1 MSIPL
6 LYAQNIKEGFQLRKP
21 FKKEHAMIEVKEK
34 LQADV
39 LIIGGG
45 IAGLMAAIG
54 AADKGADV
62 VLLDKANT
70 KRSGAGATG
79 NDHFLC
85 WIPEKHGDIGVVY
98 EEFMDSQN
106 ATSNDTPLVMRFLET
121 SPQVVAMWNDWGINM
136 KPTGDYHF
144 EGHAYPGRPK
154 IFLKYDGHNQKKVLT
169 EQAKKRGVRII
180 NHSPA
185 LEILSENGKITGV
198 LALDISEDTPKYR
211 LIAAKAV
218 VAATGYVSRLFTT
231 DPTPSQMFNTNMCP
245 SGTGDSI
252 AQAWRCGAYLVNME
266 KTYRHAGPRFLAR
279 CGKATWI
286 GVYRYPDGRPVG
298 PFVTEPNVETGDIT
312 SDVWSSAFTD
322 LKMSGQGPAYMDCSG
337 ASKEDLEHMR
347 WAMKC
352 EGLTALIDYMDKEGI
367 DPGRHAVEFGQYEAN
382 LCTNGIEIDING
394 ESNIKGLF
402 AAGDMMGNISG
413 DIGAAA
419 VYGWI
424 AGQHAAKYKN
434 SAFVCERIE
443 ETPRCL
449 ERMELFNTLYDRNT
463 GANWQEANFALQQI
477 MTEYADCG
485 PHRVRSD
492 SMLSAGIKYLGDL
505 RKKMLGELFANDAH
519 ELMRAAEVLNL
530 LDLGQALMIAAR
542 ERKESRG
549 RHLRSDYT
557 FTNPL
562 LRDKFL
568 RVWQENGTPCFA
580 WRDRIK

>member
-1 MSIPL
+1 
-6 LYAQNIKEGFQLRKP
+6 
-21 FKKEHAMIEVKEK
+21 MITVKEE
-34 LQADV
+34 LACDV
-39 LIIGGG
+39 AVIGGG
-45 IAGLMAAIG
+45 IAGLMAAIA
-54 AADKGADV
+54 AADKGAEV
-62 VLLDKANT
+62 ILLDKANT
-70 KRSGAGATG
+70 RRSGAGATG

-85 WIPEKHGDIGVVY
+85 WIPEKHGDISVVY
-98 EEFMDSQN
+98 DEFMDSQN

-121 SPQVVAMWNDWGINM
+121 SPKIVNMWNDWGINM
-136 KPTGDYHF
+136 KPTGDWHF
-144 EGHAYPGRPK
+144 EGHAYPGRPR

-169 EQAKKRGVRII
+169 AEAKKRGVKII
-180 NHSPA
+180 NHSPV
-185 LEILSENGKITGV
+185 LDIFRNEDGVTGV
-198 LALDISEDTPKYR
+198 LALDASEDDPAFR
-211 LIAAKAV
+211 LIRAKAV

-252 AQAWRCGAYLVNME
+252 AQAWRIGAYLVNME

-298 PFVTEPNVETGDIT
+298 PFITEPNVETGDMT

-322 LKMSGQGPAYMDCSG
+322 LKLSGTGPAYMDCSG

-352 EGLTALIDYMDKEGI
+352 EGLTALLDYMDKEGI
-367 DPGRHAVEFGQYEAN
+367 DPGKHAVEFGQYEAN
-382 LCTNGIEIDING
+382 LVTNGIEIDING
-394 ESNIKGLF
+394 ESNVRGLY

-424 AGQHAAKYKN
+424 AGHHAADYRDREQSKGELAGADDRMALY
-434 SAFVCERIE
+434 SAIYGREG
-443 ETPRCL
+443 
-449 ERMELFNTLYDRNT
+449 
-463 GANWQEANFALQQI
+463 GASWQEANFALQQI

-485 PHRVRSD
+485 PHRVRSET
-492 SMLSAGIKYLGDL
+492 MLNAGIKYLGDL
-505 RKKMLGELFANDAH
+505 RRKIVKDMGASDAH
-519 ELMRAAEVLNL
+519 ELTRAAEVLNL
-530 LDLGQALMIAAR
+530 LDLGEALMISAR
-542 ERKESRG
+542 GRKESRG

-568 RVWQENGTPCFA
+568 RI
-580 WRDRIK
+580 WRDGDEIKTEWRERLR

>member
-1 MSIPL
+1 MIP
-6 LYAQNIKEGFQLRKP
+6 IKERL
-21 FKKEHAMIEVKEK
+21 ES
-34 LQADV
+34 DV
-39 LIIGGG
+39 LIVGGG
-45 IAGLMAAIG
+45 IAGLMAAIA
-54 AADKGADV
+54 AADKGASV
-62 VLLDKANT
+62 ILLDKANT

-85 WIPEKHGDIGVVY
+85 YIPEKHGTINVVY

-121 SPQVVAMWNDWGINM
+121 SPTIVNMWNDWGINM
-136 KPTGDYHF
+136 KPTGDFHF

-169 EQAKKRGVRII
+169 EQAKKRGVRIV
-180 NHSPA
+180 NHSPV
-185 LEILSENGKITGV
+185 LELLRDDNGITGA
-198 LALDISEDTPKYR
+198 LALDISSDEPAYR
-211 LIAAKAV
+211 IVKAKAV
-218 VAATGYVSRLFTT
+218 VVATGYVSRLFTT

-252 AQAWRCGAYLVNME
+252 AQAWRLGAHLVNME

-286 GVYRYPDGRPVG
+286 GVYRYPNGKPIG
-298 PFVTEPNVETGDIT
+298 PFITKPNVETGDMT
-312 SDVWSSAFTD
+312 SDIWASAFTD
-322 LKMSGQGPAYMDCSG
+322 LKLNGTGPAYMDCSG
-337 ASKEDLEHMR
+337 ASPEDLEHMR
-347 WAMKC
+347 WAMRC
-352 EGLTALIDYMDKEGI
+352 EGLTALLDYMDKEGI

-394 ESNIKGLF
+394 ESNIRGLF

-424 AGQHAAKYKN
+424 AGHHAGDYKTLGQP
-434 SAFVCERIE
+434 ADVDGAPFCQ
-443 ETPRCL
+443 
-449 ERMELFNTLYDRNT
+449 ERMAFFSSLYERSG
-463 GANWQEANFALQQI
+463 GASWQEANFALQQI

-485 PHRVRSD
+485 PHRLRSD
-492 SMLSAGIKYLGDL
+492 TLLTAGIKYIGDL
-505 RKKMLGELFANDAH
+505 RKKINKEMSVSDAH

-530 LDLGQALMIAAR
+530 LDLGEALMIAAR

-549 RHLRSDYT
+549 RHLRADFT

-568 RVWQENGTPCFA
+568 RVWQEGGTPRTA
-580 WRDRIK
+580 WRDRLN

>member
-1 MSIPL
+1 
-6 LYAQNIKEGFQLRKP
+6 
-21 FKKEHAMIEVKEK
+21 MIEIKEK

-39 LIIGGG
+39 AVIGGG
-45 IAGLMAAIG
+45 IAGLMAGI
-54 AADKGADV
+54 AAAEKGADV
-62 VLLDKANT
+62 ILLDKANT

-85 WIPEKHGDIGVVY
+85 WIPEKHGDISVVY

-121 SPQVVAMWNDWGINM
+121 SPKVVNMWHEWGINM
-136 KPTGDYHF
+136 KPTGDFHF
-144 EGHAYPGRPK
+144 EGHAYPGRPR

-185 LEILSENGKITGV
+185 LEILSENGRVTGV
-198 LALDISEDTPKYR
+198 LALDVSGDIPSFR
-211 LIAAKAV
+211 LIKAKAV
-218 VAATGYVSRLFTT
+218 IAATGYVSRLFTT

-252 AQAWRCGAYLVNME
+252 AQAWRAGAYLVNME

-286 GVYRYPDGRPVG
+286 GVYRYPDGKPVG
-298 PFVTEPNVETGDIT
+298 PFVTKPNVETGDIT
-312 SDVWSSAFTD
+312 SDVWASAFTD
-322 LKMSGQGPAYMDCSG
+322 LKMSGRGPAYMDCSG
-337 ASKEDLEHMR
+337 ASKEELEHMR

-367 DPGRHAVEFGQYEAN
+367 DPGKHAVEFGQYEAN

-419 VYGWI
+419 VYGYI
-424 AGQHAAKYKN
+424 AGQHAGESKN
-434 SAFVCERIE
+434 LEFAGQDIESMPYCRERINLYNE
-443 ETPRCL
+443 IF
-449 ERMELFNTLYDRNT
+449 ERKT

-492 SMLSAGIKYLGDL
+492 SLLTAGIKYLGDL
-505 RKKMLGELFANDAH
+505 RRKMTKELYANDAH

-530 LDLGQALMIAAR
+530 LDLGQALMISAR

-568 RVWQENGTPCFA
+568 RIWQENGTPCHE
-580 WRDRIK
+580 WRDRLK

>member
-382 LCTNGIEIDING
+382 LCTTGIEIDING

-424 AGQHAAKYKN
+424 AGQHAAEYKN

-568 RVWQENGTPCFA
+568 RVWQENGTPCSA

>member
-1 MSIPL
+1 MIP
-6 LYAQNIKEGFQLRKP
+6 
-21 FKKEHAMIEVKEK
+21 VKEE
-34 LQADV
+34 LACDV
-39 LIIGGG
+39 AVIGGG
-45 IAGLMAAIG
+45 IAGLMAAIA
-54 AADKGADV
+54 AADEGADV
-62 VLLDKANT
+62 ILLDKANT
-70 KRSGAGATG
+70 RRSGAGATG

-85 WIPEKHGDIGVVY
+85 WIPEKHGDISVVY
-98 EEFMDSQN
+98 DEFMDSQN

-121 SPQVVAMWNDWGINM
+121 SPKIVNMWNDWGINM
-136 KPTGDYHF
+136 KPTGDWHF
-144 EGHAYPGRPK
+144 EGHAYPGRPR

-169 EQAKKRGVRII
+169 AEAKKRGVRIL
-180 NHSPA
+180 NHCPV
-185 LEILSENGKITGV
+185 LDIFRNDEGVTGV
-198 LALDISEDTPKYR
+198 LALDTSEDDPAFR
-211 LIAAKAV
+211 IIRAKAV

-252 AQAWRCGAYLVNME
+252 AQAWRIGAYLVNME

-298 PFVTEPNVETGDIT
+298 PFITEPNVETSDMT

-322 LKMSGQGPAYMDCSG
+322 LKLAGTGPAYMDCSG

-352 EGLTALIDYMDKEGI
+352 EGLTALLDYMDKEGI
-367 DPGRHAVEFGQYEAN
+367 DPGKHAVEFGQYEAN
-382 LCTNGIEIDING
+382 LVTNGIEIDING
-394 ESNIKGLF
+394 QSNVRGLY

-424 AGQHAAKYKN
+424 AGHHAAEHR
-434 SAFVCERIE
+434 ERKQSE
-443 ETPRCL
+443 GEL
-449 ERMELFNTLYDRNT
+449 AGAKDRMALYSDLYGREG
-463 GANWQEANFALQQI
+463 GASWQEANFALQQI

-485 PHRVRSD
+485 PHRVRSET
-492 SMLSAGIKYLGDL
+492 MLNAGIKYLGDL
-505 RKKMLGELFANDAH
+505 RKKIVKDMGASDAH

-530 LDLGQALMIAAR
+530 LDLGEALMISAR

-568 RVWQENGTPCFA
+568 RI
-580 WRDRIK
+580 WRDGGEIRTEWRERLR

>member
-1 MSIPL
+1 MIP
-6 LYAQNIKEGFQLRKP
+6 
-21 FKKEHAMIEVKEK
+21 VKEE
-34 LQADV
+34 LACDV
-39 LIIGGG
+39 AVIGGG
-45 IAGLMAAIG
+45 IAGLMAAIA
-54 AADKGADV
+54 AADEGADV
-62 VLLDKANT
+62 ILLDKANT
-70 KRSGAGATG
+70 RRSGAGATG

-85 WIPEKHGDIGVVY
+85 WIPEKHGDISVVY
-98 EEFMDSQN
+98 DEFMDSQN

-121 SPQVVAMWNDWGINM
+121 SPKIVNMWNDWGINM
-136 KPTGDYHF
+136 KPTGDWHF
-144 EGHAYPGRPK
+144 EGHAYPGRPR

-169 EQAKKRGVRII
+169 AEAKKRGVRIL
-180 NHSPA
+180 NHCPV
-185 LEILSENGKITGV
+185 LDIFRNDEGVTGV
-198 LALDISEDTPKYR
+198 LALDTSDDDPAFRIVR
-211 LIAAKAV
+211 AKAV

-252 AQAWRCGAYLVNME
+252 AQAWRIGAWLVNME

-298 PFVTEPNVETGDIT
+298 PFITEPNVETSDMT

-322 LKMSGQGPAYMDCSG
+322 LKLAGTGPAYMDCSG

-352 EGLTALIDYMDKEGI
+352 EGLTALLDYMDKEGI
-367 DPGRHAVEFGQYEAN
+367 DPGKHAVEFGQYEAN
-382 LCTNGIEIDING
+382 LVTNGIEIDING
-394 ESNIKGLF
+394 QSNVRGLY

-424 AGQHAAKYKN
+424 AGHHAAEHR
-434 SAFVCERIE
+434 ERKQAE
-443 ETPRCL
+443 GEL
-449 ERMELFNTLYDRNT
+449 AGAKDRMALYSDLYGREG
-463 GANWQEANFALQQI
+463 GASWQEANFALQQI

-485 PHRVRSD
+485 PHRVRSET
-492 SMLSAGIKYLGDL
+492 MLNAGIKYLGDL
-505 RKKMLGELFANDAH
+505 RKKIVKDMGASDAH

-530 LDLGQALMIAAR
+530 LDLGEALMISAR

-568 RVWQENGTPCFA
+568 RI
-580 WRDRIK
+580 WRDGDEIRTEWRERLR